1 MANWLL
7 KTEPEDYSYED
18 LMKDKKTV
26 WDGVGNNT
34 ALMHMRK
41 VKKGDI
47 AFIYHTGKEKQ
58 IVGIAEVVSNPYP
71 DPKAENERFVVFD
84 LMPKKKLKTPVT
96 LQEIKSDDRFKDFD
110 LVKISRLSAMPVSD
124 KLWDTLLKLSEK

>member
-7 KTEPEDYSYED
+7 KTEPEDYSFD
-18 LMKDKKTV
+18 NLLRDKKTV

-41 VKKGDI
+41 VKKGDL

-58 IVGIAEVVSNPYP
+58 IVGIAEVISNPYP
-71 DPKAENERFVVFD
+71 DPKSDNERFVVFEIK
-84 LMPKKKLKTPVT
+84 PKEKLKHPVT
-96 LQEIKSDDRFKDFD
+96 LQQIKSDERFKDFG

-124 KLWDTLLKLSEK
+124 EEWKALIKLSEK

>member
-7 KTEPEDYSYED
+7 KTEPEDYSYDD

-84 LMPKKKLKTPVT
+84 LKPKKKLKTPVT

-124 KLWDTLLKLSEK
+124 KLWDTLLKLSEN

>member
-7 KTEPEDYSYED
+7 KTEPEDYSYDD
-18 LMKDKKTV
+18 LIKDKKTV

-41 VKKGDI
+41 VTKGDI

-58 IVGIAEVVSNPYP
+58 IVGIAEVVSEPYP
-71 DPKAENERFVVFD
+71 DPKADNERFVVFD
-84 LMPKKKLKTPVT
+84 IKPKQKLKTPVT
-96 LQEIKSDDRFKDFD
+96 LQQIKSDERFKDFD

-124 KLWDTLLKLSEK
+124 KLWKALIEMSGK

>member
-7 KTEPEDYSYED
+7 KTEPENYSYDD
-18 LMKDKKTV
+18 LLKDKKTV

-41 VKKGDI
+41 VKKGDL

-58 IVGIAEVVSNPYP
+58 IVGIAEMVSNPYP
-71 DPKAENERFVVFD
+71 DPKADNDRFVVFD
-84 LMPKKKLKTPVT
+84 LKPKRILKTPVT
-96 LQEIKSDDRFKDFD
+96 LKEIKSDDRFKDFD

-124 KLWDTLLKLSEK
+124 KLWDTLLKMSEK